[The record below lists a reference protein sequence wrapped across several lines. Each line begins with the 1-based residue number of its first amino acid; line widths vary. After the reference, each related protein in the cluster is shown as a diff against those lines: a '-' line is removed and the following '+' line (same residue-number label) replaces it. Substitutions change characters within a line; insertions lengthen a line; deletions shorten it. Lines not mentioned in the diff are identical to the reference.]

1 MDDLDGVVDE
11 FDRVIGIDKL
21 RAIHLNDSCNGLGS
35 HKDRHACIGA
45 GCIGL
50 DALVRVVRHS
60 ALQDLPF
67 CLETPNDIPGYT
79 AEIALLR
86 RAAEQ
91 A

>member
-1 MDDLDGVVDE
+1 MPG
-11 FDRVIGIDKL
+11 
-21 RAIHLNDSCNGLGS
+21 H
-35 HKDRHACIGA
+35 
-45 GCIGL
+45 
-50 DALVRVVRHS
+50 VRVVRHE
-60 ALQDLPF
+60 ALRGLPF